1 MKKIISWITNLFF
14 SAKNENIRKR
24 IISDDEFN
32 DRRAKRR
39 QKLDAILDK
48 ISKDGYDSL
57 SNHERNFL
65 DNYGKN

>member
-1 MKKIISWITNLFF
+1 MKFLDWIFKFINKNKINSNRSRPLT
-14 SAKNENIRKR
+14 
-24 IISDDEFN
+24 DDQFN

-39 QKLDAILDK
+39 EKLDSILDK